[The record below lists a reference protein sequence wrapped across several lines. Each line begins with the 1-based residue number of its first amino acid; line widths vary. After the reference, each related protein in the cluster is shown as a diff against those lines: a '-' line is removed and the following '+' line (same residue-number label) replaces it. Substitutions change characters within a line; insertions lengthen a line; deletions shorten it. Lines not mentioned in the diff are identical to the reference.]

1 MATGSRRSARWF
13 IAVLASALLACAV
26 VVYALVRIT
35 APGSDGSDITTVT
48 STSSNT
54 PEPSG
59 TGHGGL
65 SGSTDA
71 DSATPSSPTTG
82 PQTPATPSRTF
93 TATQAVPSTTTSA
106 LPRSDIVLPAAWSGV
121 AKVTVTVLGECES
134 NHSSVYAD
142 LPADVALDL
151 VQNEASAAQV
161 PVPDGTQPDDITLTL
176 GVNPSG
182 VPSLALYSSQ
192 IGEDGAWQRFW
203 KLTLTSDAARTN
215 IQGVLRAQPND
226 GSTPNVMV
234 DAETSLQPCESLG
247 TVSLPRALADGAT
260 LDGWVS
266 TTSASL
272 TVRGTTTDGKRTVTA
287 EIEATRHS

>member
-13 IAVLASALLACAV
+13 FAVLASALLASAV

-35 APGSDGSDITTVT
+35 APGSDGSDITAVT
-48 STSSNT
+48 STSSDS
-54 PEPSG
+54 PAPSG
-59 TGHGGL
+59 SGRTGT
-65 SGSTDA
+65 S
-71 DSATPSSPTTG
+71 DSLDPDSVTPISPPTG

-93 TATQAVPSTTTSA
+93 TATQAVPTTTTSA

-134 NHSSVYAD
+134 HHSSVYAD
-142 LPADVALDL
+142 LPADLAVDL

-161 PVPDGTQPDDITLTL
+161 SVPDGTRPNDVTLTL

-192 IGEDGAWQRFW
+192 IGEDGTWQQFW
-203 KLTLTSDAARTN
+203 DLTLTGETARTH

-287 EIEATRHS
+287 EIDATRHG